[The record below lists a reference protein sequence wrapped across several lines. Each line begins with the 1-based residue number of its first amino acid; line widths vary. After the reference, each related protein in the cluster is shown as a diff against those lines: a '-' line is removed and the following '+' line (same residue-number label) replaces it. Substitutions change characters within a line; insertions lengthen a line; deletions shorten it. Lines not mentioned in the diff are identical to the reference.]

1 MNATAHP
8 KTALRPY
15 LPSDAPFLADIFRA
29 SIEELTGDDYSQ
41 EQQEAWA
48 ATADDLT
55 EFAVRLGARLTL
67 IATMGGSAVGF
78 AALEGADKID
88 MLYVHPAVAGH
99 GIGKLLLD
107 ALEKLATS
115 RGAAKLTVEA
125 SDSASGFF
133 QHRGFVAQ
141 TRNSVLRGDEWLANT
156 TMEKKLA
163 AAAPGKPT
171 S

>member
-1 MNATAHP
+1 MTATAHP

-15 LPSDAPFLADIFRA
+15 LPSDAAHLADIFRA

-48 ATADDLT
+48 SSADDLT
-55 EFAVRLGARLTL
+55 TFAERLGSRLTL
-67 IATMGGSAVGF
+67 VATLNGSVVGF
-78 AALEGADKID
+78 IALEGADKVD
-88 MLYVHPAVAGH
+88 MLYVHPAVAGQ
-99 GIGKLLLD
+99 GIGRLLLD
-107 ALEKLATS
+107 AVEKLAAS
-115 RGAAKLTVEA
+115 RGTARLKVEA

-133 QHRGFVAQ
+133 QHRGFVAT

-156 TMEKKLA
+156 TMEKQL
-163 AAAPGKPT
+163 AAAPGK